1 LEKPRGEKKSPG
13 SLQTGPGH
21 KDGNATIKE
30 KQMNKDTLAHLPERS
45 VHSRQRGCNLKG
57 LLRMLDHLVHFE
69 PEVTSREGFVKL
81 DDASPE
87 DVLSAQVATEQWL
100 AELGV
105 DDDETVA
112 NQQQTQAAR
121 KAFNTVTTNA
131 DTTEQKASL
140 AELKTPAAVRHL
152 TGMLAAYDWQ
162 FIEMAQQLRGYT
174 VAKILEETKSPN
186 ANLRLKALIALGKVT
201 EVGLFTEQ
209 IEVKKVEMTDAE
221 VEQRIKD
228 KLAKF
233 MGVIDVVDIAEKE
246 APAEEPQEKNT
257 DES

>member
-1 LEKPRGEKKSPG
+1 MFE
-13 SLQTGPGH
+13 
-21 KDGNATIKE
+21 
-30 KQMNKDTLAHLPERS
+30 
-45 VHSRQRGCNLKG
+45 
-57 LLRMLDHLVHFE
+57 HLVHFE
-69 PEVTSREGFVKL
+69 PDVTSRDGFKKL

-87 DVLSAQVATEQWL
+87 EMLSAQVATEQWL
-100 AELGV
+100 ADLGV
-105 DDDETVA
+105 DDDDVVA
-112 NQQQTQAAR
+112 EQHQTEAAR

-131 DTTEQKASL
+131 ATTEQKASL

-186 ANLRLKALIALGKVT
+186 ANVRLKALIALGKVT

-209 IEVKKVEMTDAE
+209 IEVKKTEMSDAE

-233 MGVIDVVDIAEKE
+233 MGVIDVVDVSERPEESPDAETDRSE
-246 APAEEPQEKNT
+246 ST
-257 DES
+257 DSSDES

>member
-1 LEKPRGEKKSPG
+1 MSKA
-13 SLQTGPGH
+13 SLAKGQR
-21 KDGNATIKE
+21 A
-30 KQMNKDTLAHLPERS
+30 LAHLPKRS
-45 VHSRQRGCNLKG
+45 VHSRQRGCNRKG

-69 PEVTSREGFVKL
+69 PEVTSREGLVKL
-81 DDASPE
+81 GDASPE

-186 ANLRLKALIALGKVT
+186 ANVRLKALIALGKVT

-233 MGVIDVVDIAEKE
+233 MGVIDVVDVSERPDE
-246 APAEEPQEKNT
+246 SPAETSDGSESADGPQ
-257 DES
+257 

>member
-1 LEKPRGEKKSPG
+1 
-13 SLQTGPGH
+13 
-21 KDGNATIKE
+21 
-30 KQMNKDTLAHLPERS
+30 
-45 VHSRQRGCNLKG
+45 
-57 LLRMLDHLVHFE
+57 MLDHLVHFE
-69 PEVTSREGFVKL
+69 PEVTSREGFEKL

-105 DDDETVA
+105 DDDSVVA
-112 NQQQTQAAR
+112 DQHQTEAAR
-121 KAFNTVTTNA
+121 KAFGSLTTNA

-174 VAKILEETKSPN
+174 VAKILEETKSSN
-186 ANLRLKALIALGKVT
+186 SNIRLKALIALGKVT

-209 IEVKKVEMTDAE
+209 IEVKKVEMSDAE

-233 MGVIDVVDIAEKE
+233 MGVIDVVDVSENLE
-246 APAEEPQEKNT
+246 ESPAVTNGGSENT
-257 DES
+257 DAAE

>member
-1 LEKPRGEKKSPG
+1 
-13 SLQTGPGH
+13 
-21 KDGNATIKE
+21 
-30 KQMNKDTLAHLPERS
+30 
-45 VHSRQRGCNLKG
+45 
-57 LLRMLDHLVHFE
+57 MLDHLVHFE
-69 PEVTSREGFVKL
+69 PEVTSRDSFVKL

-87 DVLSAQVATEQWL
+87 AMLSAQVATEQWL

-105 DDDETVA
+105 DDDSVVA
-112 NQQQTQAAR
+112 DQHQTESAR
-121 KAFNTVTTNA
+121 KAFGSLTTNA

-140 AELKTPAAVRHL
+140 AELKSPAAVRHL
-152 TGMLAAYDWQ
+152 TGMLAAYDWE

-174 VAKILEETKSPN
+174 VAKILEETKSSN
-186 ANLRLKALIALGKVT
+186 ANIRLKALIALGKVT

-233 MGVIDVVDIAEKE
+233 MGVIDVVDVTAH
-246 APAEEPQEKNT
+246 PEEVPEEKNDGP

>member
-1 LEKPRGEKKSPG
+1 
-13 SLQTGPGH
+13 
-21 KDGNATIKE
+21 
-30 KQMNKDTLAHLPERS
+30 MLAHLPKRS
-45 VHSRQRGCNLKG
+45 VHSRQRGSNRKG
-57 LLRMLDHLVHFE
+57 FLRMLEHLVHFE

-87 DVLSAQVATEQWL
+87 DILSAQVATEQWL

-105 DDDETVA
+105 DDDDVVA
-112 NQQQTQAAR
+112 NQQQTESAR
-121 KAFNTVTTNA
+121 KAFGALTTNA

-140 AELKTPAAVRHL
+140 AELKSPAAVRHL

-162 FIEMAQQLRGYT
+162 FIDMAQQLRGYT
-174 VAKILEETKSPN
+174 VAKLLEETKSPN
-186 ANLRLKALIALGKVT
+186 ANIRLKALGLLGKVT

-209 IEVKKVEMTDAE
+209 IEVKKMEMTDAE

-233 MGVIDVVDIAEKE
+233 MGVIDVVDISTSPDEVPAEK
-246 APAEEPQEKNT
+246 NDGS

>member
-1 LEKPRGEKKSPG
+1 
-13 SLQTGPGH
+13 
-21 KDGNATIKE
+21 
-30 KQMNKDTLAHLPERS
+30 
-45 VHSRQRGCNLKG
+45 
-57 LLRMLDHLVHFE
+57 MLDHLVHFE
-69 PEVTSREGFVKL
+69 PEVTARDGFVKL

-87 DVLSAQVATEQWL
+87 EVLSAQVATEQWL

-162 FIEMAQQLRGYT
+162 FIDMAQQLRGYT
-174 VAKILEETKSPN
+174 VAKLLEETKSPN
-186 ANLRLKALIALGKVT
+186 ANIRLKALGLLGKVT

-233 MGVIDVVDIAEKE
+233 MGVIDVVDVSER
-246 APAEEPQEKNT
+246 PEEIPDTTNGGSESTEDSQ

>member
-1 LEKPRGEKKSPG
+1 
-13 SLQTGPGH
+13 
-21 KDGNATIKE
+21 
-30 KQMNKDTLAHLPERS
+30 
-45 VHSRQRGCNLKG
+45 
-57 LLRMLDHLVHFE
+57 MLDHLVHFE
-69 PEVTSREGFVKL
+69 PEVTARDGLVKL

-105 DDDETVA
+105 DDDEVVA

-162 FIEMAQQLRGYT
+162 FIDMAQQLRGYT
-174 VAKILEETKSPN
+174 VAKLLEETKSPN
-186 ANLRLKALIALGKVT
+186 ANIRLKALGLLGKVT

-209 IEVKKVEMTDAE
+209 IEVKKVEMSDAE

-233 MGVIDVVDIAEKE
+233 MGVIDVVDVSERPE
-246 APAEEPQEKNT
+246 TNPEET
-257 DES
+257 IDGSDES

>member
-1 LEKPRGEKKSPG
+1 
-13 SLQTGPGH
+13 
-21 KDGNATIKE
+21 
-30 KQMNKDTLAHLPERS
+30 
-45 VHSRQRGCNLKG
+45 
-57 LLRMLDHLVHFE
+57 MLDHLVHFE

-105 DDDETVA
+105 DDDSVVA
-112 NQQQTQAAR
+112 DQQQTESAR
-121 KAFNTVTTNA
+121 KAFGTLTTNA

-162 FIEMAQQLRGYT
+162 FIDMAQQLRGYT
-174 VAKILEETKSPN
+174 VAKLLEETKSPN
-186 ANLRLKALIALGKVT
+186 ANIRLKALGLLGKVT

-233 MGVIDVVDIAEKE
+233 MGVIDVVDVSER
-246 APAEEPQEKNT
+246 P
-257 DES
+257 DESPEVSTGGSESTEESADGSQ

>member
-1 LEKPRGEKKSPG
+1 
-13 SLQTGPGH
+13 
-21 KDGNATIKE
+21 
-30 KQMNKDTLAHLPERS
+30 
-45 VHSRQRGCNLKG
+45 
-57 LLRMLDHLVHFE
+57 MLDHLVHFE

-186 ANLRLKALIALGKVT
+186 ANVRLKALIALGKVT

-246 APAEEPQEKNT
+246 DVSTDASKNDTLSEHVDDGDTSKDADGPQ
-257 DES
+257 

>member
-1 LEKPRGEKKSPG
+1 
-13 SLQTGPGH
+13 
-21 KDGNATIKE
+21 
-30 KQMNKDTLAHLPERS
+30 
-45 VHSRQRGCNLKG
+45 
-57 LLRMLDHLVHFE
+57 MLDHLVHFE
-69 PEVTSREGFVKL
+69 PEVTSRDGFVKL

-87 DVLSAQVATEQWL
+87 EMLSAQVATEQWL

-105 DDDETVA
+105 DDDEVVA
-112 NQQQTQAAR
+112 NQHQTQAAR

-152 TGMLAAYDWQ
+152 TGMLAAYDWE

-186 ANLRLKALIALGKVT
+186 ANVRLKALIALGKVT

-233 MGVIDVVDIAEKE
+233 MGVIDVVDVSERPDE
-246 APAEEPQEKNT
+246 DVSKNT
-257 DES
+257 QKNDTSEERVDGGDINES

>member
-1 LEKPRGEKKSPG
+1 MFE
-13 SLQTGPGH
+13 
-21 KDGNATIKE
+21 
-30 KQMNKDTLAHLPERS
+30 
-45 VHSRQRGCNLKG
+45 
-57 LLRMLDHLVHFE
+57 HLVHFE
-69 PEVTSREGFVKL
+69 PEVTARDGFEKL

-112 NQQQTQAAR
+112 TQQQTQAAR
-121 KAFNTVTTNA
+121 KAFNTLTTNA

-162 FIEMAQQLRGYT
+162 FIDMAQQLRGYT

-186 ANLRLKALIALGKVT
+186 ANIRLKALVALGKVT

-246 APAEEPQEKNT
+246 DVSTNTPKNDT
-257 DES
+257 LSEHVDDGDTRKDADGS

>member
-1 LEKPRGEKKSPG
+1 
-13 SLQTGPGH
+13 
-21 KDGNATIKE
+21 
-30 KQMNKDTLAHLPERS
+30 
-45 VHSRQRGCNLKG
+45 
-57 LLRMLDHLVHFE
+57 MLDHLVHFE
-69 PEVTSREGFVKL
+69 PEVTARDGLVKL

-87 DVLSAQVATEQWL
+87 EVLSAQVATEQWL

-105 DDDETVA
+105 DDDEVVA

-162 FIEMAQQLRGYT
+162 FIDMAQQLRGYT
-174 VAKILEETKSPN
+174 VAKLLEETKSPN
-186 ANLRLKALIALGKVT
+186 ANIRLKALGLLGKVT

-233 MGVIDVVDIAEKE
+233 MGVIDVVDVSDRPDEIPE
-246 APAEEPQEKNT
+246 AQN
-257 DES
+257 DGSESTEDSQNES

>member
-1 LEKPRGEKKSPG
+1 MFE
-13 SLQTGPGH
+13 
-21 KDGNATIKE
+21 
-30 KQMNKDTLAHLPERS
+30 
-45 VHSRQRGCNLKG
+45 
-57 LLRMLDHLVHFE
+57 HLVHFE
-69 PEVTSREGFVKL
+69 PEVTAREGFVKL

-105 DDDETVA
+105 DDDSVVA
-112 NQQQTQAAR
+112 DQQQTESAR
-121 KAFNTVTTNA
+121 KAFGTLTTNA

-152 TGMLAAYDWQ
+152 TGMLAAYDWE

-186 ANLRLKALIALGKVT
+186 ANVRLKALIALGKVT

-233 MGVIDVVDIAEKE
+233 MGVIDVVDVSERPDEIPE
-246 APAEEPQEKNT
+246 AQNDGSEGT
-257 DES
+257 DESEDGPR

>member
-1 LEKPRGEKKSPG
+1 
-13 SLQTGPGH
+13 
-21 KDGNATIKE
+21 
-30 KQMNKDTLAHLPERS
+30 
-45 VHSRQRGCNLKG
+45 
-57 LLRMLDHLVHFE
+57 MLDHLVHFE
-69 PEVTSREGFVKL
+69 PEVTTRDGLEKL
-81 DDASPE
+81 DDASPS

-100 AELGV
+100 AELGI
-105 DDDETVA
+105 DDDEAVA
-112 NQQQTQAAR
+112 DQQQTQAAR
-121 KAFNTVTTNA
+121 KAFGSLTTNA

-162 FIEMAQQLRGYT
+162 FIDMAQQLRGYT
-174 VAKILEETKSPN
+174 VAKLLEETKSPN
-186 ANLRLKALIALGKVT
+186 ANIRLKALGLLGKVT

-233 MGVIDVVDIAEKE
+233 MGVIDVVDVSVN
-246 APAEEPQEKNT
+246 PEPDPEEKNDGS

>member
-1 LEKPRGEKKSPG
+1 
-13 SLQTGPGH
+13 
-21 KDGNATIKE
+21 
-30 KQMNKDTLAHLPERS
+30 
-45 VHSRQRGCNLKG
+45 
-57 LLRMLDHLVHFE
+57 MLDHLVHFE
-69 PEVTSREGFVKL
+69 PEVTSRDGFVKL

-105 DDDETVA
+105 DDDSVVA
-112 NQQQTQAAR
+112 DQHQTQSAR
-121 KAFNTVTTNA
+121 KAFNTLTTNA

-140 AELKTPAAVRHL
+140 AELKSPAAVRHL
-152 TGMLAAYDWQ
+152 TGMLAAYDWE
-162 FIEMAQQLRGYT
+162 FIELAQQLRGYT

-186 ANLRLKALIALGKVT
+186 ANVRLKALIALGKVT

-209 IEVKKVEMTDAE
+209 IEIKKVEMTDAE

-233 MGVIDVVDIAEKE
+233 MGVIDVVDVSERPDDS
-246 APAEEPQEKNT
+246 PAQKNDGP
-257 DES
+257 DEH

>member
-1 LEKPRGEKKSPG
+1 MFE
-13 SLQTGPGH
+13 
-21 KDGNATIKE
+21 
-30 KQMNKDTLAHLPERS
+30 
-45 VHSRQRGCNLKG
+45 
-57 LLRMLDHLVHFE
+57 HLVHFE
-69 PEVTSREGFVKL
+69 PDVTSRDGFKKL

-87 DVLSAQVATEQWL
+87 EMLSAQVATEQWL
-100 AELGV
+100 ADLGV
-105 DDDETVA
+105 DDDDVVA
-112 NQQQTQAAR
+112 EQHQTEAAR

-186 ANLRLKALIALGKVT
+186 ANVRLKALIALGKVT

-209 IEVKKVEMTDAE
+209 IEVKKVEMSDAE

-233 MGVIDVVDIAEKE
+233 MGVIDVVDVSERPEESPEESPDAETGGSE
-246 APAEEPQEKNT
+246 STDSA

>member
-1 LEKPRGEKKSPG
+1 
-13 SLQTGPGH
+13 
-21 KDGNATIKE
+21 
-30 KQMNKDTLAHLPERS
+30 
-45 VHSRQRGCNLKG
+45 
-57 LLRMLDHLVHFE
+57 MLDHLVHFE
-69 PEVTSREGFVKL
+69 PEVTARDGLVKL

-105 DDDETVA
+105 DDDEVVA

-152 TGMLAAYDWQ
+152 TGMLAAYDWE

-186 ANLRLKALIALGKVT
+186 ANVRLKALIALGKVT

-233 MGVIDVVDIAEKE
+233 MGVIDVVDVSERPDEIPE
-246 APAEEPQEKNT
+246 AQNDGSESTNESENGPQ
-257 DES
+257 